1 MTSEG
6 THAELTEAL
15 AASLRAD
22 LAGDD
27 RALSGVV
34 PVLSHILT
42 NRGEPMVSD
51 DIIARMRG
59 LIASAAEQLL
69 ASEEQQASAE
79 ELDTLNIALASN
91 GSIVTHYYA
100 LAYEGAVSE
109 DLAKRV
115 GLDPVI
121 SPLIRELMG
130 SKDKSVAEIA
140 TKLMASQARFIEGQK
155 RLQSSIFEL
164 PPEIFEEML
173 ATCKAWAKQQ
183 IRPMQVRSTAGIK
196 SSYDEASTRLGLLA
210 HLIAMLGASGQLVCE
225 IETAG
230 FAIFCSAVS
239 GQTRQPRELIVLSC
253 QSHQSLRLAL
263 ALKACGISTES
274 IIRQFECVGNDVAF
288 PDGFDTWDEQSA
300 TALLMASPLS
310 VKVAPNG

>member
-1 MTSEG
+1 MTREG
-6 THAELTEAL
+6 TDIELTEAL
-15 AASLRAD
+15 VASLRAD

-34 PVLSHILT
+34 PVLSHVLT

-69 ASEEQQASAE
+69 ASKEEEASAE
-79 ELDTLNIALASN
+79 EVDSLSTALASN

-100 LAYEGAVSE
+100 LAFEGGLSE
-109 DLAKRV
+109 DLAERN

-130 SKDKSVAEIA
+130 SKDNSVAEIA

-155 RLQSSIFEL
+155 RRQSSIFEL
-164 PPEIFEEML
+164 PPELLEEVL
-173 ATCKAWAKQQ
+173 VTVKTWAKQQ
-183 IRPMQVRSTAGIK
+183 IRPLGTQLSADLK
-196 SSYDEASTRLGLLA
+196 EAYDEASTRLGLLT
-210 HLIAMLGASGQLVCE
+210 HLIAMLGASGELVCE

-230 FAIFCSAVS
+230 FAIFCSALAA
-239 GQTRQPRELIVLSC
+239 QTRQPRELMVLSC

-263 ALKACGISTES
+263 ALKATGISTES
-274 IIRQFECVGNDVAF
+274 TIRQFEFIGSDVTF
-288 PDGFDTWDEQSA
+288 PAGFDIWDGESA
-300 TALLMASPLS
+300 ADMLLGSPLGA
-310 VKVAPNG
+310 KVVQDG

>member
-1 MTSEG
+1 MTPEG
-6 THAELTEAL
+6 INTELTESL

-27 RALSGVV
+27 RALSGMV
-34 PVLSHILT
+34 PVLSHVLT
-42 NRGEPMVSD
+42 NRAEPMVSD

-59 LIASAAEQLL
+59 LIGNAAEQLL
-69 ASEEQQASAE
+69 AFNEQHASAE
-79 ELDTLNIALASN
+79 DLDSLSAALASN

-100 LAYEGAVSE
+100 LAFEGGLSE
-109 DLAKRV
+109 ELAARN

-140 TKLMASQARFIEGQK
+140 TKLMVSQARFIQGQK
-155 RLQSSIFEL
+155 RLQSAIVEL
-164 PPEIFEEML
+164 PPEVLDEVL
-173 ATCKAWAKQQ
+173 NVAKGWAKRQ
-183 IRPMQVRSTAGIK
+183 IRPFSARLAADFK
-196 SSYDEASTRLGLLA
+196 ASYDEASTRFGLLTR
-210 HLIAMLGASGQLVCE
+210 LIAMLGASGQLVCE

-230 FAIFCSAVS
+230 FAVFCSAVA
-239 GQTRQPRELIVLSC
+239 GQTRQPRELLVLSC

-274 IIRQFECVGNDVAF
+274 IIRQFEFIGSDVTF

-300 TALLMASPLS
+300 ADVLLDSPLS
-310 VKVAPNG
+310 AKVAQNG